1 MLAIERRREI
11 LNRLGVNGKV
21 LVSELSRDFGVTEE
35 TIRRDL
41 EKLDAEGLA
50 AKTYGGA
57 VSRQNPAL
65 DLPYNV
71 RAGFNVAQKQIIS
84 DIVASLI
91 HEGDRVMLD
100 ASSTA
105 LYVLKRLKEKD
116 RLTVITNSVSILL
129 ELADKSD
136 WTVLSTGGALKKGDL
151 SLNGSSAEKMIKSY
165 HVDAVIFSCTGL
177 DGDLGATD
185 SNEANSLI
193 KQAMIASAERR
204 ILVADGEKF
213 GKKSFVSICP
223 IDDIDTI
230 VTDREPSAAWVSL
243 CAEKNIE
250 LVYRKDAI

>member
-11 LNRLGVNGKV
+11 LNRLGVSGKV

-129 ELADKSD
+129 ELADVFAVESD
-136 WTVLSTGGALKKGDL
+136 LT
-151 SLNGSSAEKMIKSY
+151 
-165 HVDAVIFSCTGL
+165 
-177 DGDLGATD
+177 
-185 SNEANSLI
+185 
-193 KQAMIASAERR
+193 
-204 ILVADGEKF
+204 
-213 GKKSFVSICP
+213 
-223 IDDIDTI
+223 
-230 VTDREPSAAWVSL
+230 
-243 CAEKNIE
+243 
-250 LVYRKDAI
+250 